1 MACHFFSRGSSPSRD
16 QTLISYISCFGSLSL
31 APPGKPL
38 SIRDPNSSPRDWTP
52 IPLHWE
58 YGFLITGP
66 PGKSQDK
73 FLAVRD
79 WRNVERLQ
87 ILGWPKSLFRFS
99 IPSYKNRNE
108 LFVLIQSR
116 LTLCN
121 PMDCSTPG
129 SSVPGIFQARILEWV
144 AISSSKGSSSPRD
157 WTLISCGSGIGRQI
171 LYHWATWEA
180 PPAPPQTFWPTQYY
194 CFSSLV
200 IPKNRRLILLSG
212 RRSGDFLRSLCFGV
226 LLTGNWSWHCSVGK
240 HFRGNTKDSSQ
251 FWAMLRFDQHA
262 LWLLNI
268 GSVFKDLQSNLFHT
282 SFGYVLNDLKYPSG
296 NLILFLNPNFL
307 HSNFFSC
314 SGTVGTDVTI

>member
-1 MACHFFSRGSSPSRD
+1 MIH
-16 QTLISYISCFGSLSL
+16 LLLWCFITSATWEGL
-31 APPGKPL
+31 G
-38 SIRDPNSSPRDWTP
+38 IRDLNSSPRDWTP
-52 IPLHWE
+52 IPLRWE
-58 YGFLITGP
+58 YGFLITGT

-73 FLAVRD
+73 FLAVGD
-79 WRNVERLQ
+79 GRNVERLQ

-99 IPSYKNRNE
+99 ITSYKNQNE

-144 AISSSKGSSSPRD
+144 AISSSRGSSSPRD
-157 WTLISCGSGIGRQI
+157 WTRVSCGSCIGRQI

-180 PPAPPQTFWPTQYY
+180 PPAPPQTFWP
-194 CFSSLV
+194 
-200 IPKNRRLILLSG
+200 R
-212 RRSGDFLRSLCFGV
+212 RRSDDFLRSLCFGV

-240 HFRGNTKDSSQ
+240 HFSGNTKDSSQ
-251 FWAMLRFDQHA
+251 FWVMLRFDQHA
-262 LWLLNI
+262 SWLLNI

-282 SFGYVLNDLKYPSG
+282 SFGYVLSDLKYPSG
-296 NLILFLNPNFL
+296 NLVLFLNPNVL
-307 HSNFFSC
+307 HSNFFLC